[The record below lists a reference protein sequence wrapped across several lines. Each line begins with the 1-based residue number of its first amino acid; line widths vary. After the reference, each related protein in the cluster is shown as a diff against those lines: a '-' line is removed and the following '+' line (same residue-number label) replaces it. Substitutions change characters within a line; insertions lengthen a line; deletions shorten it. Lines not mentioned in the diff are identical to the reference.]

1 LKMLD
6 KVLAPAFLLALCLQG
21 AVSIK
26 AESLDSRLYY
36 QIHDR
41 WQHPSLDRPMEL
53 ASRMGDAKMGIALCA
68 GVGLFGGERAR
79 QTAKLA
85 LAADALSAGLAWSLK
100 MAVNRQRPDGPTTR
114 SNSSFPSG
122 HATGAF
128 ALATAFS
135 HSYPKITIPA
145 YLGAAAIGLSRV
157 YLGRHYPAD
166 VLAGAL
172 IGYATA
178 RFVIRYR
185 EKVLALKF
193 PGIEE

>member
-1 LKMLD
+1 
-6 KVLAPAFLLALCLQG
+6 
-21 AVSIK
+21 
-26 AESLDSRLYY
+26 
-36 QIHDR
+36 
-41 WQHPSLDRPMEL
+41 
-53 ASRMGDAKMGIALCA
+53 
-68 GVGLFGGERAR
+68 
-79 QTAKLA
+79 
-85 LAADALSAGLAWSLK
+85 